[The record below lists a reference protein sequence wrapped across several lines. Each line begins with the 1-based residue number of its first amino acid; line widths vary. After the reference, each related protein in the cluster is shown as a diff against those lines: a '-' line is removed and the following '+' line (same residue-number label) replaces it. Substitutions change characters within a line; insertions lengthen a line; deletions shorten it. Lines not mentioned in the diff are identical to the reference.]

1 MTFEE
6 LDKKA
11 LLWNEIANW
20 HRDIK
25 ERIATQIMLCNEE
38 MVNEFTLNYFSV
50 SGTYYANGHK
60 LTTDW
65 EIKFLDDYADSRFV
79 FIEYQE
85 LCKPL
90 SFVVNLFRSIHED
103 ALNSFDKAVLIEAY
117 RRVIESNFSK
127 FVELSEKHDLM
138 WAQGEAHKMS
148 TLLGSE
154 QLITVELTQGYWV
167 FRDQNGKIR
176 KPSTFKPV
184 DLSDLV

>member
-6 LDKKA
+6 LDQRTI
-11 LLWNEIANW
+11 LWNEIANW
-20 HRDIK
+20 RRTIE
-25 ERIATQIMLCNEE
+25 ERIDTQIDQCQEE
-38 MVNEFTLNYFSV
+38 INNEFFKWAGELNKYHSEFAYEHIM
-50 SGTYYANGHK
+50 TE
-60 LTTDW
+60 L
-65 EIKFLDDYADSRFV
+65 LDGYADSRFV
-79 FIEYQE
+79 VTEMRNLSLEESYFE
-85 LCKPL
+85 LYELVEITAKC
-90 SFVVNLFRSIHED
+90 N
-103 ALNSFDKAVLIEAY
+103 FDDDVLLEAY

-127 FVELSEKHDLM
+127 FVDLSEKHDLM
-138 WAQGEAHKMS
+138 WAQGEALKMS